1 MRNRF
6 FCTVLLY
13 GLSCMFV
20 RAVGEGGHAF
30 AEVKDSIKPG
40 ADSVSS
46 VVEPVRKTRNPLKWI
61 GRYLSNTNKHE
72 DRPFDFSMLIGPSY
86 SAATSAGLGATASGL
101 YSWDRSDPLLPKS
114 NVSVYANASLSG
126 MLAVGLR
133 GNNFLPHQR
142 YRFDYQL
149 SFYTFPGKFWGIGYE
164 NGTSDANKSDYERV
178 KLQV

>member
-46 VVEPVRKTRNPLKWI
+46 VVEPVRKTRNPPKWI

-86 SAATSAGLGATASGL
+86 SAATSVGLGATASGL

-133 GNNFLPHQR
+133 
-142 YRFDYQL
+142 
-149 SFYTFPGKFWGIGYE
+149 K
-164 NGTSDANKSDYERV
+164 
-178 KLQV
+178 

>member
-61 GRYLSNTNKHE
+61 GRYTKTGLS
-72 DRPFDFSMLIGPSY
+72 I
-86 SAATSAGLGATASGL
+86 
-101 YSWDRSDPLLPKS
+101 
-114 NVSVYANASLSG
+114 SVC
-126 MLAVGLR
+126 
-133 GNNFLPHQR
+133 
-142 YRFDYQL
+142 
-149 SFYTFPGKFWGIGYE
+149 
-164 NGTSDANKSDYERV
+164 
-178 KLQV
+178 

>member
-30 AEVKDSIKPG
+30 AEVKDSIKPD

-86 SAATSAGLGATASGL
+86 SCLLYTS
-101 YSWDRSDPLLPKS
+101 RSRKEG
-114 NVSVYANASLSG
+114 YANRRSREG
-126 MLAVGLR
+126 
-133 GNNFLPHQR
+133 F
-142 YRFDYQL
+142 F
-149 SFYTFPGKFWGIGYE
+149 GIVIGRLM
-164 NGTSDANKSDYERV
+164 K
-178 KLQV
+178 

>member
-20 RAVGEGGHAF
+20 RAAGEGGHAF
-30 AEVKDSIKPG
+30 AEVKDSIKPD

-86 SAATSAGLGATASGL
+86 SAATSAGIVPILCCPSPMFRYTPMRPCREC
-101 YSWDRSDPLLPKS
+101 W
-114 NVSVYANASLSG
+114 LSG
-126 MLAVGLR
+126 CGEIIFCLIRNIVSIISCRFILSR
-133 GNNFLPHQR
+133 ENF
-142 YRFDYQL
+142 
-149 SFYTFPGKFWGIGYE
+149 GG
-164 NGTSDANKSDYERV
+164 
-178 KLQV
+178 

>member
-30 AEVKDSIKPG
+30 AEVKDSIKPD

-86 SAATSAGLGATASGL
+86 SAATSVGLGAPVCIHGIVLILCCPSPMFRCT
-101 YSWDRSDPLLPKS
+101 PMLPC
-114 NVSVYANASLSG
+114 
-126 MLAVGLR
+126 R
-133 GNNFLPHQR
+133 GCWL
-142 YRFDYQL
+142 
-149 SFYTFPGKFWGIGYE
+149 
-164 NGTSDANKSDYERV
+164 
-178 KLQV
+178 

>member
-20 RAVGEGGHAF
+20 RAAGEGGHAF
-30 AEVKDSIKPG
+30 AEVKDSIKPD

-72 DRPFDFSMLIGPSY
+72 DRPFDFSML
-86 SAATSAGLGATASGL
+86 L
-101 YSWDRSDPLLPKS
+101 
-114 NVSVYANASLSG
+114 SLI
-126 MLAVGLR
+126 
-133 GNNFLPHQR
+133 H
-142 YRFDYQL
+142 
-149 SFYTFPGKFWGIGYE
+149 I
-164 NGTSDANKSDYERV
+164 
-178 KLQV
+178 